1 MTQGSSPAE
10 KCALLRLA
18 EQLEWINRS
27 VGVLVAWLSLAMVL
41 VTFVVVVLRYVFDTG
56 SIALQESV
64 TYMYAILFMLGVAYT
79 LQQDG
84 HVRVDILYQGFSR
97 PGQAWVNLL
106 GTLFLLVP
114 VSVFLLV
121 SSWGYVADAW
131 AVHEGSREAG
141 GLQGVWL
148 LKTLLLIM
156 PVLMLLQGL
165 IWVLRNGLLLAGVE
179 VEVEAVAN
187 ATADAVV
194 DPTAETA
201 TKRKQASMSE
211 SKSESKS
218 DSGMETKPHG

>member
-165 IWVLRNGLLLAGVE
+165 IWLLRNGLLLAGVE
-179 VEVEAVAN
+179 VEVEAV
-187 ATADAVV
+187 V

-201 TKRKQASMSE
+201 TKRQQASMSE

-218 DSGMETKPHG
+218 DSGMETKLHG